1 MLQPHFRR
9 PAARPRTCA
18 AWLALVAVVCT
29 GLAGLAGLAGC
40 AQGDAAAKASPAG
53 AEPGKPVAVTDRT
66 PAPVA
71 PAPAA
76 AATAGTSPAAA
87 APAPLPALPF
97 ITIDTATRTVTV
109 EAAIAVDV
117 HDPETP
123 RVWLEVLAC
132 SPDSKEHESL
142 VVTRARP
149 SHIHAALLLIGMQAG
164 EPGRVEWVGGKV
176 EPIAPRG
183 PGVDVSFVVT
193 KADGT
198 KQTVSPAEWI
208 TLSSTG
214 KPPAKLEFLFAGSGF
229 TRTPSAAA
237 VAAGASAYAADN
249 AGTIVGLTTFGTET
263 IAMVEVWSPD
273 SGLQAP
279 EFLASSALPKQGTS
293 VKMVLRAK

>member
-1 MLQPHFRR
+1 MLDRTLCR
-9 PAARPRTCA
+9 LANRGPASFASVVI
-18 AWLALVAVVCT
+18 LAVV
-29 GLAGLAGLAGC
+29 AGGCAGLAGC
-40 AQGDAAAKASPAG
+40 VHENPAANGPLAG
-53 AEPGKPVAVTDRT
+53 AEPGKPVAVTART
-66 PAPVA
+66 SNTAL

-76 AATAGTSPAAA
+76 ATQTSASPAAG
-87 APAPLPALPF
+87 APAPLPVLPY
-97 ITIDTATRTVTV
+97 ITIDAAARTVTV

-164 EPGRVEWVGGKV
+164 EPGRVEWAGGKV
-176 EPIAPRG
+176 KPIAPRG
-183 PGVDVSFVVT
+183 PAVDISFALT
-193 KADGT
+193 KPDGT
-198 KQTVSPAEWI
+198 VQTISPAEWI

-214 KPPAKLEFLFAGSGF
+214 QPPAKLEFLFAGSGF
-229 TRTPSAAA
+229 TRTPSPAA

-263 IAMVEVWSPD
+263 IALAEVWSPD

-279 EFLASSALPKQGTS
+279 EFLAASSLPRQGTP
-293 VKMVLRAK
+293 VKLVLRAK